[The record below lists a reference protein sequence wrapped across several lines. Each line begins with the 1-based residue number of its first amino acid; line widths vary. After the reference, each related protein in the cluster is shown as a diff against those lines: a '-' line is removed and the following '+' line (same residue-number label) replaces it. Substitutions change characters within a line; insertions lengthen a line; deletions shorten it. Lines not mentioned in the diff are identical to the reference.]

1 MFIRRCVL
9 MMIDPFVPYLQS
21 REERAGDNAGRTPR
35 YRLIINKA
43 DSDAKCAAIY
53 SSAALPLED
62 WLYRIPKS
70 RILRQL

>member
-1 MFIRRCVL
+1 MFIRRSVL
-9 MMIDPFVPYLQS
+9 MMTNPFVPNPQS
-21 REERAGDNAGRTPR
+21 QEKRTGDNAGRTPR

-53 SSAALPLED
+53 SSAALPLEG